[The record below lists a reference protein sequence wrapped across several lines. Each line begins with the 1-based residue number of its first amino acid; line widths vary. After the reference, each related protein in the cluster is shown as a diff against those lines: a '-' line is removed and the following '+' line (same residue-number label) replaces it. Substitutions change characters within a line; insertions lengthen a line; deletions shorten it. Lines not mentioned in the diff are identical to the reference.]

1 MYSQKE
7 NLKKLKKTYK
17 EQAIPKG
24 LKEEIRQRFIIEE
37 QSFIKAKRRKRR
49 LQGFGVSLAIVM
61 KKNEK
66 VIGIQADIALLSS
79 FF

>member
-49 LQGFGVSLAIVM
+49 LKGSEYLW
-61 KKNEK
+61 
-66 VIGIQADIALLSS
+66 LS
-79 FF
+79 

>member
-24 LKEEIRQRFIIEE
+24 LKEEIRQRFMID
-37 QSFIKAKRRKRR
+37 QK
-49 LQGFGVSLAIVM
+49 
-61 KKNEK
+61 
-66 VIGIQADIALLSS
+66 
-79 FF
+79 

>member
-37 QSFIKAKRRKRR
+37 QTSPRVRSI
-49 LQGFGVSLAIVM
+49 FGYRNDYN
-61 KKNEK
+61 K
-66 VIGIQADIALLSS
+66 
-79 FF
+79 

>member
-1 MYSQKE
+1 MYSQRKF
-7 NLKKLKKTYK
+7 KKLKKTYK

-49 LQGFGVSLAIVM
+49 LQGFEYLW
-61 KKNEK
+61 
-66 VIGIQADIALLSS
+66 LS
-79 FF
+79 

>member
-37 QSFIKAKRRKRR
+37 QSFIKAKEKETSPRVRSI
-49 LQGFGVSLAIVM
+49 FGYRNDYN
-61 KKNEK
+61 K
-66 VIGIQADIALLSS
+66 
-79 FF
+79 

>member
-37 QSFIKAKRRKRR
+37 QSFIKARRRK
-49 LQGFGVSLAIVM
+49 
-61 KKNEK
+61 
-66 VIGIQADIALLSS
+66 
-79 FF
+79 

>member
-37 QSFIKAKRRKRR
+37 QSFIKARRRKETSPRVR
-49 LQGFGVSLAIVM
+49 SIFGYRNDYN
-61 KKNEK
+61 K
-66 VIGIQADIALLSS
+66 
-79 FF
+79 

>member
-24 LKEEIRQRFIIEE
+24 LK
-37 QSFIKAKRRKRR
+37 RRSAS
-49 LQGFGVSLAIVM
+49 V
-61 KKNEK
+61 
-66 VIGIQADIALLSS
+66 LLSKS
-79 FF
+79 NHL

>member
-37 QSFIKAKRRKRR
+37 QSFIKASGERD
-49 LQGFGVSLAIVM
+49 VSKGSEYLW
-61 KKNEK
+61 
-66 VIGIQADIALLSS
+66 LS
-79 FF
+79 

>member
-24 LKEEIRQRFIIEE
+24 LKEEIRQRFIIDK
-37 QSFIKAKRRKRR
+37 SKAEKETSPRVRSI
-49 LQGFGVSLAIVM
+49 FGYRNDYN
-61 KKNEK
+61 K
-66 VIGIQADIALLSS
+66 
-79 FF
+79 